1 MTDGVSIV
9 PDDGGVVMGVLQ
21 RPTHAHA
28 RREGVELVERD
39 SGADVSRRPARR
51 ASSSARRALSG
62 GGNLASSSAPRES
75 RVGSPLSRD
84 GHARMS
90 ALMSAALA
98 IARKSAPAP
107 LCALGDGGERL
118 ATRTRRPRARVHG

>member
-39 SGADVSRRPARR
+39 SGADVSRRRR
-51 ASSSARRALSG
+51 QTRVLERSKGALRR
-62 GGNLASSSAPRES
+62 R
-75 RVGSPLSRD
+75 
-84 GHARMS
+84 
-90 ALMSAALA
+90 
-98 IARKSAPAP
+98 
-107 LCALGDGGERL
+107 
-118 ATRTRRPRARVHG
+118 